1 MATVLVA
8 DDASFM
14 RMRLR
19 KLVEELG
26 HVVVEAGDGEEAVRA
41 YREHRPGLV
50 LLDITMPNKDGL
62 EALKEILQEDP
73 DAKVVMCSAL
83 AQQAV
88 VVEALKLGARDFVVK
103 PPDPNRVVQAIK
115 RLV

>member
-19 KLVEELG
+19 KLVEGLG
-26 HVVVEAGDGEEAVRA
+26 FDVVEAGDGEEAVRA
-41 YREHRPGLV
+41 YREHRPCLV

-73 DAKVVMCSAL
+73 GAKVVMCSAL
-83 AQQAV
+83 AQRSV